1 MCTRALAYFAGEL
14 WQHLKIKS
22 LYIYIESEREMLVS
36 YKIGCLYPTKLDTLE
51 IYSSVKYHL
60 KHVLCMYIN
69 FKYSQHAGAGNF
81 LSELEI
87 FGRNFEFFSPEVKK
101 PEFALQP

>member
-1 MCTRALAYFAGEL
+1 
-14 WQHLKIKS
+14 
-22 LYIYIESEREMLVS
+22 
-36 YKIGCLYPTKLDTLE
+36 
-51 IYSSVKYHL
+51 
-60 KHVLCMYIN
+60 MYIN

>member
-1 MCTRALAYFAGEL
+1 
-14 WQHLKIKS
+14 
-22 LYIYIESEREMLVS
+22 MLVS

>member
-1 MCTRALAYFAGEL
+1 
-14 WQHLKIKS
+14 
-22 LYIYIESEREMLVS
+22 
-36 YKIGCLYPTKLDTLE
+36 
-51 IYSSVKYHL
+51 
-60 KHVLCMYIN
+60 MYIN
-69 FKYSQHAGAGNF
+69 IYSLHAGAGNF